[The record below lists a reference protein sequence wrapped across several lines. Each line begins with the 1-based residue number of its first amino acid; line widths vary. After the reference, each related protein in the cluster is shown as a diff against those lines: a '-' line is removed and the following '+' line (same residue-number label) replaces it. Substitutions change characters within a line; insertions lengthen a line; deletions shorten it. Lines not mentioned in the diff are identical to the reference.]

1 MAALAAPVLPTRL
14 PPVLALA
21 PPSPWRALWLLEAFR
36 VGWALMLLTLSALPG
51 EEVARPLPDA
61 AALVVVAGYLLL
73 AAGVVPFLLAR
84 RPSARRQIPYHVF
97 ADVLLLTLILQLT
110 GGLRDGLGLIVLLP
124 VAITGL
130 YLPPR
135 ACAAVAAAAT
145 GLILLGE
152 LTGATLAARAPAYPQ
167 AGLLGAFCFFAALGT
182 SLLTHRLQHAAA
194 LAAERSREL
203 AELGRLN
210 EAVVRQLPDGLLVLD
225 AEDRVRL
232 MNPRAAELLGLHDLH
247 GARNAQD
254 LPPALGAVLGQWR
267 RQPAAVAEPLRLADG
282 RDVEASFNALP
293 LSSGNGTIVQLEDA
307 HKNLQRSQQMKLSA
321 LGRLTASIAHEI
333 RNPLGAM
340 LHAAQLLAETAPPE
354 EAELVAIL
362 TRHGQRID
370 QIIGDIM
377 SLSRTRPSAAEA
389 IELSAW
395 LTAFAAQF
403 QAEHPGSYQLSV
415 AGDPVGAVRMDPG
428 HLRQVLANLLE
439 NALHHA
445 GRPDEPLVLRL
456 TTRRREHA
464 GGLLHELEIADNG
477 CGIAVGIAGQIFEPF
492 FTTSHRGSGL
502 GLFIARGLCEFN
514 DARLALVPSDGE
526 GTTFRLT
533 FAAAPAAASG
543 SQP

>member
-1 MAALAAPVLPTRL
+1 MAALAAPALHTRL

-36 VGWALMLLTLSALPG
+36 VGWALMLLALSVLPG
-51 EEVARPLPDA
+51 EDASRPLPNG
-61 AALVVVAGYLLL
+61 AALAAVASYLLL
-73 AAGVVPFLLAR
+73 AAVVVPFLLAR

-124 VAITGL
+124 VTITGL

-135 ACAAVAAAAT
+135 VCAAVAAAAT

-152 LTGATLAARAPAYPQ
+152 LAGATLAERSPAYPQ

-194 LAAERSREL
+194 LAAERSRDL

-225 AEDRVRL
+225 AGDRVRL
-232 MNPRAAELLGLHDLH
+232 MNPRAAELLGLHDPRS
-247 GARNAQD
+247 ARLADD
-254 LPPALGAVLGQWR
+254 LPPALGAVLGRWR
-267 RQPAAVAEPLRLADG
+267 RQPAAVAEPMRLDDG
-282 RDVEASFNALP
+282 REVEASFNALP
-293 LSSGNGTIVQLEDA
+293 LAGGNGTIIQLEDA
-307 HKNLQRSQQMKLSA
+307 YRNLQRGQQMKLSA
-321 LGRLTASIAHEI
+321 LGRLTAGIAHEI

-340 LHAAQLLAETAPPE
+340 LHATQLLAETAPPE

-362 TRHGQRID
+362 ARHGQRID

-377 SLSRTRPSAAEA
+377 SLSRARPSAPEA

-403 QAEHPGSYQLSV
+403 QAEHPGHYQLRV
-415 AGDPVGAVRMDPG
+415 AGDAMGTVHMDPG

-439 NALHHA
+439 NALNHA
-445 GRPDEPLVLRL
+445 GRPGEQLVVAL
-456 TTRRREHA
+456 TTRRRTHA
-464 GGLLHELEIADNG
+464 GALLHELEIADNG
-477 CGIAVGIAGQIFEPF
+477 NGITTAIAGQIFEPF

-514 DARLALVPSDGE
+514 DARLALVRNEDE
-526 GTTFRLT
+526 GATFRLT
-533 FAAAPAAASG
+533 FAAAPTAG